1 MFLFK
6 REQKIFEIDGIKI
19 GGQPGQ
25 LPTVLIGSVFY
36 NGMKQVRN
44 HKKGI
49 FDQDK
54 IENYIRKA
62 ESLSEKT
69 GNPHFLDVMASS
81 PEAMINYLEFVSE
94 ITEIP
99 FLIDGSNEDVR
110 IAGTRYVNEA
120 GLTNRAIW
128 NSISLETT
136 RKELAN
142 LKKCGIKSAV
152 LLAFNPLNFKPEGRV
167 EVLRGLLE
175 LAERSGIE
183 NILVDTTVLDMPS
196 IGFAGQ
202 AIRVVKEIYG
212 LPSGCAP
219 ANATYMWKK
228 KKKDFLVGAFKS
240 CDSATHTFLEVMAAD
255 FLIYGPIRSSRRVF
269 KVSAM
274 TDALIAHYMSQ
285 FVKPL
290 TKNHP
295 FYSIF

>member
-6 REQKIFEIDGIKI
+6 REQKIFEINGNEI

-36 NGMKQVRN
+36 KGMKQVRN

-49 FDQDK
+49 FDRDK
-54 IENYIRKA
+54 IENYIRRA
-62 ESLSEKT
+62 DSLSEKT

-94 ITEIP
+94 ITEVP
-99 FLIDGSNEDVR
+99 FLIDGSNKDVR
-110 IAGTRYVNEA
+110 IAGAKHANEA
-120 GLTNRAIW
+120 GLIDRAIW

-136 RKELAN
+136 KSELVSLKEY
-142 LKKCGIKSAV
+142 GMKSAV
-152 LLAFNPLNFKPEGRV
+152 LLAFNPLNFKPEGRI

-175 LAERSGIE
+175 LAERYGIE
-183 NILVDTTVLDMPS
+183 NTLVDTTVLDMSS
-196 IGFAGQ
+196 IGFAAQ

-240 CDSATHTFLEVMAAD
+240 CDSATHAFLEAMAAD

-274 TDALIAHYMSQ
+274 TDALIAHYMNQ
-285 FVKPL
+285 FVKPS

-295 FYSIF
+295 FYKIF